1 MGRELPLGR
10 IAGIRIG
17 MDWSVPLIA
26 LLYTWILATDRFPY
40 EQPGLSD
47 TAYWLAGIAG
57 ALLFFASLLA
67 HEIGHAVVARRE
79 GIGVHHISL
88 WLLGGLTHLESNAE
102 TPKAEIRIAAIGPL
116 TSAAVGLLCIGI
128 DWQVADTGTAGLL
141 GHVFAWVGFLNLLLA
156 AFNMIPASPL
166 DGGKVLAGII
176 WSRTGSATG
185 ATVTAARV
193 GMVAGA
199 AMVTYGIFN
208 LDGGGYGFWLLIV
221 GVFIFTAARREA
233 LSAPVIASLE
243 GVTVGQGMLAL
254 PPQAPADLPVDQFLR
269 TMSRDQP
276 HQAYPVV
283 DHTGT
288 VVAMLTADAIRA
300 VPPPAWP
307 TLRVRDLAFP
317 LDRVAVVGTTDTLL
331 SAAQKIE
338 GTPSDDAFVVGPDGR
353 VVGTIGT
360 ETIEWA
366 MRAHQPTGA

>member
-17 MDWSVPLIA
+17 MDWSVPIIA

-67 HEIGHAVVARRE
+67 HEVGHAVVARRE
-79 GIGVHHISL
+79 GIGVHRISL

-116 TSAAVGLLCIGI
+116 TSAAVGVLCIGV
-128 DWQVADTGTAGLL
+128 DWLVADTGTAGLL

-199 AMVTYGIFN
+199 AMATYGIFN
-208 LDGGGYGFWLLIV
+208 LDGGGFGFWLVIV
-221 GVFIFTAARREA
+221 GVFIFSRRSAGGGERAGHRLARGRHRRPGDARPAAAGPRRHARRPVPPHHVA
-233 LSAPVIASLE
+233 RPAAPGVPGRRPHRHGRRHAHRRRDPGRPAPV
-243 GVTVGQGMLAL
+243 
-254 PPQAPADLPVDQFLR
+254 
-269 TMSRDQP
+269 
-276 HQAYPVV
+276 
-283 DHTGT
+283 
-288 VVAMLTADAIRA
+288 VAH
-300 VPPPAWP
+300 
-307 TLRVRDLAFP
+307 
-317 LDRVAVVGTTDTLL
+317 
-331 SAAQKIE
+331 AA
-338 GTPSDDAFVVGPDGR
+338 GP
-353 VVGTIGT
+353 
-360 ETIEWA
+360 
-366 MRAHQPTGA
+366 